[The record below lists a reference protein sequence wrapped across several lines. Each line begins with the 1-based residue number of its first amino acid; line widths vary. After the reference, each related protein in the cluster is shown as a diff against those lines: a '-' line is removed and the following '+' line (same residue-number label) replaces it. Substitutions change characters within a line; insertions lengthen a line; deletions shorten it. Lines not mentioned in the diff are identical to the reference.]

1 MTLYTDQAI
10 QTEDIGL
17 PTLVFRNQIV
27 QINFASGG
35 LNITASARAMARG
48 GLGDRIQVMNITS
61 KSVLFGQVQ
70 QNGSILVI
78 N

>member
-1 MTLYTDQAI
+1 
-10 QTEDIGL
+10 
-17 PTLVFRNQIV
+17 
-27 QINFASGG
+27 
-35 LNITASARAMARG
+35 MARG